1 MKFRVDRLRVA
12 VESAI
17 ETQRQRHAE
26 QIQAL
31 QDEYVQR
38 VASHHE
44 RYGQAWLDA
53 IPKIRAA
60 VKAGKAVTIE
70 LLPTYGDR
78 SHYSYVA
85 LLHAKKPR
93 TDTFRPSADL
103 IVVKN
108 CLALLE
114 DETVSDVQLARL
126 GVRGTML
133 RTVFELAKTP
143 ITDVKA

>member
-1 MKFRVDRLRVA
+1 MKFRTERLRVA

-31 QDEYVQR
+31 EDDYTQR
-38 VASHHE
+38 VAQHHE

-60 VKAGKAVTIE
+60 VKAGRAITVE
-70 LLPTYGDR
+70 LLPTVENR

-85 LLHAKKPR
+85 LLDAKKPR
-93 TDTFRPSADL
+93 TDTFRPSVDL
-103 IVVKN
+103 TVVKN
-108 CLALLE
+108 CLALLD
-114 DETVSDVQLARL
+114 DETVSDVQLSRL
-126 GVRGTML
+126 GVKGLML

-143 ITDVKA
+143 IADVKA